1 MYYIRWGVVGVYAG
15 YGSGKE
21 EKLAELKAGDY
32 FGEMELIDHQGRAA
46 TVVCLE
52 RDTQL
57 DRISEEE
64 FEEFLRENPARIV
77 DIMGRLCH
85 KLRETTKGYLKICH
99 ALNDSVGTQVDKV
112 AESTTYGF
120 EQNETLKAIHDDVY
134 AKASDEA

>member
-1 MYYIRWGVVGVYAG
+1 M
-15 YGSGKE
+15 
-21 EKLAELKAGDY
+21 
-32 FGEMELIDHQGRAA
+32 
-46 TVVCLE
+46 E